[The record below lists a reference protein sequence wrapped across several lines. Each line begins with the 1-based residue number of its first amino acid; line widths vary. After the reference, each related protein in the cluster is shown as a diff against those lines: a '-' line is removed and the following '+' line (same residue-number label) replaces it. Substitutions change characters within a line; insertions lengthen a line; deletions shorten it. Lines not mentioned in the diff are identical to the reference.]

1 MNIFT
6 ILIFAEIPMAIF
18 GAWCILNEEKLIDFE
33 NKLSKRV
40 KEKIKHR

>member
-6 ILIFAEIPMAIF
+6 ILILAEIPMAIF

-33 NKLSKRV
+33 DKLSNRIMKR
-40 KEKIKHR
+40 IKHR